1 MNETLEIY
9 INSRKANNYYN
20 GLISDALYLLPTI
33 EVSQDENALI
43 SIKNAVIPYS
53 FYNVNNTNN
62 KLNYV
67 VDGVN
72 YTIYLI
78 VGNYNVN
85 TLKSHLIELVGN
97 SFVITYISKTNKF
110 IFTHST
116 DDFIFLSTSNCFEIL
131 GFKDNYNYS
140 SFNLSLTSTISINL
154 FTIKN
159 IYVCSDNFI
168 LNNIDSNNHN
178 KSNIICSIPVNGSMN
193 SILFYEDNT
202 KHLVYKLGNIQNL
215 RLTLTDEDGE
225 LIDFND
231 VHYSITLEITIVKKI
246 NN

>member
-1 MNETLEIY
+1 MTEILEIY
-9 INSRKANNYYN
+9 LNSRKANNYYN
-20 GLISDALYLLPTI
+20 GLISDSLYILPTI
-33 EVSQDENALI
+33 EISQNENALI

-53 FYNVNNTNN
+53 FYNVNITNS

-67 VDGVN
+67 VNSVSYSVN
-72 YTIYLI
+72 LTF
-78 VGNYNVN
+78 GNYNVN
-85 TLKSHLIELVGN
+85 TLKAHLIELIG
-97 SFVITYISKTNKF
+97 SLFTITYVAKTNKF

-131 GFKDNYNYS
+131 GFKDNFNYS
-140 SFNLSLTSTISINL
+140 SNSLSLTSTISINL
-154 FTIKN
+154 FTVKN
-159 IYVCSDNFI
+159 IYVCSNNFI

-202 KHLVYKLGNIQNL
+202 KHLVHKLDNITNL
-215 RLTLTDEDGE
+215 RISLTDEDGE
-225 LIDFND
+225 LIDFNN
-231 VHYSITLEITIVKKI
+231 VHYSITLEITIVK